1 MTDHAKGA
9 GGGVLSSTLHT
20 PAVAFSPAYRRWALI
35 VLTLGYTM
43 NYLDRQILSILL
55 QPIKM
60 DLHLTDTHLGF
71 LSGITFALFYATL
84 GIPIAMWADR
94 SNRRNII
101 AMAMTIF
108 SGMTVL
114 CGFVTTYAHLVFAR
128 IGVGVGEAGSSP
140 PSHSMISDMFPPEE
154 RASAL
159 GLYSI
164 GINLGIL
171 IGFLVGGW
179 VSQYYGWRA
188 AFFCVGAP
196 GLIVALLVRFTLKEP
211 ARGTSDGIAAQAK
224 ADAPAIR
231 EVFTFLWAQRSF
243 RHIAFGCALAAFG
256 GYAGITW
263 LPSFLFR
270 SFHMSALEI
279 GTSLALIIGFVGG
292 FGTYVAGW
300 LADRLARRDVRWNV
314 WVIAIFAVIA
324 FPASGALYLADNKVL
339 ALTIF
344 VIPALAGSSYVGP
357 AVAMT
362 QALVTLRMRA
372 VASAILFLILNLIGM
387 GLGPQ
392 FAGILSDLYAPRFG
406 DESLRYALLTISI
419 VWLWAGV
426 HFLLAGKTLKADL
439 ERARL
444 ASIG

>member
-1 MTDHAKGA
+1 MTDHATSAGGA
-9 GGGVLSSTLHT
+9 GISAAINPPS
-20 PAVAFSPAYRRWALI
+20 AAFSPAYRRWALV

-55 QPIKM
+55 QPIKT

-71 LSGITFALFYATL
+71 LSGITFALFYALL
-84 GIPIAMWADR
+84 GVTIAMWADR

-101 AMAMTIF
+101 ALAMMLF

-114 CGFVTTYAHLVFAR
+114 CGLVTNYIQLVFAR

-140 PSHSMISDMFPPEE
+140 PSHSMIADMFPPEE
-154 RASAL
+154 RAGAI
-159 GLYSI
+159 GIYSV

-171 IGFLVGGW
+171 VGFLVGGW

-196 GLIVALLVRFTLKEP
+196 GLIVSLLVRFTMKEP
-211 ARGTSDGIAAQAK
+211 TRGTADGIATQAK
-224 ADAPAIR
+224 TDAPPIR
-231 EVFTFLWAQRSF
+231 EVFSFLWAQRSF

-256 GYAGITW
+256 GYASITW

-270 SFHMSALEI
+270 SFHMTAVEI

-292 FGTYVAGW
+292 FGTYIAGW
-300 LADRLARRDVRWNV
+300 LADRLSRRDVRWNL
-314 WVIAIFAVIA
+314 WVIAIFAAAA
-324 FPASGALYLADNKVL
+324 FPTSFALYLSSNKVL

-344 VIPALAGSSYVGP
+344 VIPALAGATYVGP

-372 VASAILFLILNLIGM
+372 VASAILFFILNLIGM

-406 DESLRYALLTISI
+406 EESLRYALLTISV
-419 VWLWAGV
+419 VWLWAAV
-426 HFLLAGKTLKADL
+426 HFILGARTLKADI

-444 ASIG
+444 ANLK